1 MRRPFW
7 FPTWLFRKVDERP
20 EVNRN
25 EGLPTNYKDGRLRPP
40 FDLTC
45 PSQATSYT
53 RYPNQWAK
61 IRENIREPAAEL
73 LGTMILILVGTGV
86 NCQFALSADVNISPS
101 PQGSYLGFNVAWGC
115 GMLCT
120 RVLQWHILAI
130 HAKVEHMA
138 NVPEAAA
145 LGVWVSGGVSGGHIN
160 PAVTLCMAIF
170 RGLPWSKAFTYILG
184 QIIGA
189 WIGALIVFAN
199 YSGGIDIFEGSPGQR
214 TLKTARLFSTYPLT
228 YVSSANCFFDEF
240 IGAFILVF
248 VVFAISDKQNTA
260 LHPSLVPLVIFF
272 VILGIGAAFGMQ
284 TGYAVNPARD
294 LGPRIM
300 TAMVGYGSQV
310 FTFRHHYWIWGPII
324 ASCCGG
330 LVAGL
335 LYDLFIYRGPESF
348 INRPDAG
355 ARASFGTRQGRNRSP
370 VQGEESL
377 VPEEYVPRDAFRVE
391 V

>member
-7 FPTWLFRKVDERP
+7 FPTWLSRKVDDRP

-25 EGLPTNYKDGRLRPP
+25 KGLPTNHKDERLRSP

-45 PSQATSYT
+45 PKSSD
-53 RYPNQWAK
+53 WAK
-61 IRENIREPAAEL
+61 IRSACISTTSLFPANIRRLRENIREPAAEL

-115 GMLCT
+115 
-120 RVLQWHILAI
+120 
-130 HAKVEHMA
+130 
-138 NVPEAAA
+138 AAA

-184 QIIGA
+184 QITGA

-199 YSGGIDIFEGSPGQR
+199 YSRGIDIFEGGAGQR
-214 TLKTARLFSTYPLT
+214 TLKTAGLFSTYPVCTLFFPI
-228 YVSSANCFFDEF
+228 CFFSQSF

-248 VVFAISDKQNTA
+248 VVFAISDKNNTA

-272 VILGIGAAFGMQ
+272 VILCIGAAFGMQ
-284 TGYAVNPARD
+284 TGYAINPARD

-348 INRPDAG
+348 INRP
-355 ARASFGTRQGRNRSP
+355 
-370 VQGEESL
+370 
-377 VPEEYVPRDAFRVE
+377 
-391 V
+391 

>member
-1 MRRPFW
+1 MRRPFS

-25 EGLPTNYKDGRLRPP
+25 EGLPTNLKDERLRSP

-45 PSQATSYT
+45 PSQAMSHT
-53 RYPNQWAK
+53 RHPNQWAK

-115 GMLCT
+115 
-120 RVLQWHILAI
+120 
-130 HAKVEHMA
+130 VEYMTD
-138 NVPEAAA
+138 VPKAAA

-170 RGLPWSKAFTYILG
+170 RGLPWFKAFTYILG
-184 QIIGA
+184 QITGA
-189 WIGALIVFAN
+189 CIGALIVFAN
-199 YSGGIDIFEGSPGQR
+199 YSGGIDIFEGGAGQR
-214 TLKTARLFSTYPLT
+214 TLKTARLFSTYPPT
-228 YVSSANCFFDEF
+228 AFSTEF

-248 VVFAISDKQNTA
+248 VVFAISDKHNTA

-272 VILGIGAAFGMQ
+272 LILGIGAAFGMQ

-348 INRPDAG
+348 INRP
-355 ARASFGTRQGRNRSP
+355 
-370 VQGEESL
+370 
-377 VPEEYVPRDAFRVE
+377 
-391 V
+391 

>member
-7 FPTWLFRKVDERP
+7 FPTWLSRKVDERP

-25 EGLPTNYKDGRLRPP
+25 EGLPTNHKDERLRSP
-40 FDLTC
+40 
-45 PSQATSYT
+45 QATSHT

-61 IRENIREPAAEL
+61 IRSCISTTSLLPANIRRLRENIGSPR
-73 LGTMILILVGTGV
+73 GTSRHDDSHPRWNWC

-101 PQGSYLGFNVAWGC
+101 PQGSYLGFNVAWAAVCYALDCRSGC
-115 GMLCT
+115 MGL
-120 RVLQWHILAI
+120 W
-130 HAKVEHMA
+130 
-138 NVPEAAA
+138 
-145 LGVWVSGGVSGGHIN
+145 GVSGGHIN

-184 QIIGA
+184 QITGA

-199 YSGGIDIFEGSPGQR
+199 YSGGIDIFEGGAGQR
-214 TLKTARLFSTYPLT
+214 TLKTARLFSTYPVCTLFFPI
-228 YVSSANCFFDEF
+228 CFFSQSF

-248 VVFAISDKQNTA
+248 VVFAISDKHNTA

-272 VILGIGAAFGMQ
+272 VILCIGAAFGMQ
-284 TGYAVNPARD
+284 TGYAINPARD

-310 FTFRHHYWIWGPII
+310 FTFRNHYWIWGPII

-348 INRPDAG
+348 INRP
-355 ARASFGTRQGRNRSP
+355 
-370 VQGEESL
+370 
-377 VPEEYVPRDAFRVE
+377 
-391 V
+391 

>member
-1 MRRPFW
+1 MRRPFRFPRW
-7 FPTWLFRKVDERP
+7 FLRQADERP
-20 EVNRN
+20 EVIRN
-25 EGLPTNYKDGRLRPP
+25 GGLPTNHKDERLSSP
-40 FDLTC
+40 FDLTF
-45 PSQATSYT
+45 PSQVTSPT
-53 RYPNQWAK
+53 RYPNRWAK
-61 IRENIREPAAEL
+61 IREGIREPAAEL

-101 PQGSYLGFNVAWGC
+101 PQGSYLGFNTAWGC
-115 GMLCT
+115 G
-120 RVLQWHILAI
+120 
-130 HAKVEHMA
+130 
-138 NVPEAAA
+138 AA

-170 RGLPWSKAFTYILG
+170 RGLSWFKAFTYILG

-199 YSGGIDIFEGSPGQR
+199 YSGGIDIFEGGAGQR

-240 IGAFILVF
+240 IGTFVLVF
-248 VVFAISDKQNTA
+248 VVFAISDRYNTA
-260 LHPSLVPLVIFF
+260 LHPSLAPLAIFLVI
-272 VILGIGAAFGMQ
+272 LAIGASFGMQ
-284 TGYAVNPARD
+284 TGYAINPARD

-310 FTFRHHYWIWGPII
+310 FTFHHHYWIWGPII

-335 LYDLFIYRGPESF
+335 VYDLFIYRGPESF
-348 INRPDAG
+348 INRPNAG
-355 ARASFGTRQGRNRSP
+355 AGASFRTLQ
-370 VQGEESL
+370 VQGSLDREEPPTPMEN
-377 VPEEYVPRDAFRVE
+377 V
-391 V
+391 